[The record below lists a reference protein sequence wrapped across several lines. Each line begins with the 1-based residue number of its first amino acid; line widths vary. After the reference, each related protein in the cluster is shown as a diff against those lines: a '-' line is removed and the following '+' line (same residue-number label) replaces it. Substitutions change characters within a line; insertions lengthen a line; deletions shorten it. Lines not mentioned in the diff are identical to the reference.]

1 MKKQIKLSDI
11 IIKKFQA
18 LVHDNQHMH
27 QILTSGRAGT
37 KSSFMAILV
46 IFMIVAIPNTAVVVM
61 RKHHNKLRKTVYKEC
76 IRAIGR
82 LGLSKNKFTITK
94 SPMQITYNKNGNT
107 VYFTGSDS
115 IDDTKGMIDEERKIR
130 MVVLD
135 ELTEFFDKGDGE
147 DEITNIVA
155 TFIRG
160 NDDWFRMLY
169 LFNPPKNPKAP
180 VNVWA
185 EKMSKRED
193 CIHIHTDYRD
203 VPIQWLGKKL
213 IDEAEAMKKAD
224 PKMYEWIW
232 LGIATGLDDVIYY
245 MFDEEKHIKEPLK
258 EFNFYGI
265 GVDYG
270 QMNPTTYQAYQ
281 LNIRKKRLQGCGEY
295 HYCGRD
301 KGRQKSPSDYAKDC
315 REFIDGLYSKF
326 GKKAV
331 YMFIDPSA
339 KGLSEEI
346 KRACPEVIIKDAD
359 NTVALG
365 IQRVQKLLSFG
376 VLSYCKE
383 QKNQIDENYQYRY
396 DPDSIE
402 KGKEVPIKENDH
414 CVVGDT
420 LVNTTKGI
428 FKIKE
433 LVGKKGRLYSYDQKR
448 KKIIKKYFF
457 DVRKTRENV
466 DVYKLTLL
474 DDSTVTCT
482 SDHLILTD
490 RGYVKLKDLMTKD
503 KVLKIQ

>member
-1 MKKQIKLSDI
+1 MTSKKTIKLSDI
-11 IIKKFQA
+11 IIPKYQP
-18 LVHDNQHMH
+18 LVNDRKHMH

-37 KSSFMAILV
+37 KSSAMAIISDFLIVSEPNSAAV
-46 IFMIVAIPNTAVVVM
+46 IM

-82 LGLSKNKFTITK
+82 LGLNKNMFKITK
-94 SPMQITYNKNGNT
+94 SPMQIVYKKNGNT
-107 VYFTGSDS
+107 LYFTGSDS

-155 TFIRG
+155 TFVRG
-160 NDDWFRMLY
+160 NDEWFRMLY

-185 EKMSKRED
+185 EKMAKRDD

-203 VPIQWLGKKL
+203 VPIEWLGRKL

-224 PKMYEWIW
+224 LKMYNWIW
-232 LGIATGLDDVIYY
+232 LGLAIGLDDVIYY
-245 MFDEEKHIKEPLK
+245 MFDENRHIKEPLK
-258 EFNFYGI
+258 EFDLYGI

-270 QMNPTTYQAYQ
+270 QMNPTTYQPYQ
-281 LNIRKKRLQGCGEY
+281 LSIRQKRMQGCGEY

-301 KGRQKSPSDYAKDC
+301 TGKQKSPSDYAKDC
-315 REFIDGLYSKF
+315 REFIDGLYAKF
-326 GKKAV
+326 GRKAV

-339 KGLSEEI
+339 KGLAEEI
-346 KRACPEVIIKDAD
+346 KRTCPEVIIKDAD

-365 IQRVQKLLSFG
+365 IQRVQKVLSFDI
-376 VLSYCKE
+376 LSYCKE
-383 QKNQIDENYQYRY
+383 QTHQIDENYQYRY

-414 CVVGDT
+414 CCDAERYVVMGLWRYLKNMLPIT
-420 LVNTTKGI
+420 
-428 FKIKE
+428 E
-433 LVGKKGRLYSYDQKR
+433 
-448 KKIIKKYFF
+448 
-457 DVRKTRENV
+457 RE
-466 DVYKLTLL
+466 
-474 DDSTVTCT
+474 
-482 SDHLILTD
+482 
-490 RGYVKLKDLMTKD
+490 
-503 KVLKIQ
+503 